1 MKSAY
6 FAYKKWVASNYV
18 EPRLPGLQKYNNEQ
32 MFWIVAGQT
41 WCTASRDWY
50 TKMTITV
57 DTHAPSRFRV
67 IGSVKNN
74 AEFAKDFNCARG
86 TPMNPVDKC
95 EIW

>member
-6 FAYKKWVASNYV
+6 FAYKKWIAQNYA
-18 EPRLPGLQKYNNEQ
+18 EPRLPGLQQYTPEQ
-32 MFWIVAGQT
+32 MFWIAAAQT
-41 WCTASRDWY
+41 WCSASRDWY

-67 IGSVKNN
+67 IGSVQNN
-74 AEFAKDFNCARG
+74 EQFAKDFKCASG
-86 TPMNPVDKC
+86 TPMNPVNKC